1 VLHTGCSCYNP
12 FPVRMKKVLRS
23 FFLIINYKTI
33 IVTTLSVISTYGC
46 YHAGLT
52 AKFPD
57 MLVGVAIVF
66 PVVFSI
72 GSAYNRRETA
82 LQRFSDFKGHALAI
96 YYAMR
101 DWPVDKQ
108 HDLPQRVKVVVET
121 MVILMRTMFT
131 TKQARAIAGNEK
143 KIFQYFSQL
152 SAMIIE
158 LRNYGV
164 QSGEIS
170 RINQYLSK
178 MIIAYDNLRI
188 IYAYRTP
195 VTLRAYSK
203 VFIYIF
209 PIIYG
214 PYFAS
219 TFNDFSADLEY
230 VMPVLYSFILVS
242 LDNIQDH
249 LEHPFDEIG
258 EDDIHIDEKEL
269 TMHME

>member
-1 VLHTGCSCYNP
+1 
-12 FPVRMKKVLRS
+12 MKKVLKS
-23 FFLIINYKTI
+23 FLLIINYKTLI
-33 IVTTLSVISTYGC
+33 ITALSVISTYTC
-46 YHAGLT
+46 YRFGLT

-72 GSAYNRRETA
+72 GSAYNRRESA
-82 LQRFSDFKGHALAI
+82 LQRFSDFKGHAIAI
-96 YYAMR
+96 FYATR
-101 DWPVDKQ
+101 DWTTDKNNN
-108 HDLPQRVKVVVET
+108 LPQRVRLHVNE
-121 MVILMRTMFT
+121 MIILMREMFT
-131 TKQARAIAGNEK
+131 SENRILWQENERK
-143 KIFQYFSQL
+143 LYSHFSQL
-152 SAMIIE
+152 SGITNAM
-158 LRNYGV
+158 RQHGV

-170 RINQYLSK
+170 RVNQYVSK
-178 MIIAYDNLRI
+178 MIIAFDNLKVVHT
-188 IYAYRTP
+188 YRTP

-203 VFIYIF
+203 VFIYVF

-219 TFNDFSADLEY
+219 TFNDFSANLEY

-258 EDDIHIDEKEL
+258 EDDIKIDENDII
-269 TMHME
+269 TYME

>member
-1 VLHTGCSCYNP
+1 
-12 FPVRMKKVLRS
+12 MKKVLSS
-23 FFLIINYKTI
+23 FLLIINYKTI
-33 IVTTLSVISTYGC
+33 IITALSVISTYVC
-46 YHAGLT
+46 YHFGLT

-82 LQRFSDFKGHALAI
+82 LQRFADFKGHAIAV
-96 YYAMR
+96 YYATR
-101 DWPVDKQ
+101 DWPSDNN
-108 HDLPQRVKVVVET
+108 HELPNRVRTSVNEMLV
-121 MVILMRTMFT
+121 LMRSMFASNN
-131 TKQARAIAGNEK
+131 KEEWMVSEK
-143 KIFQYFSQL
+143 KLYVNFSTL
-152 SAMIIE
+152 SSITME
-158 LRNYGV
+158 MRKYGV
-164 QSGEIS
+164 QSGEVS
-170 RINQYLSK
+170 RVSQYVSK
-178 MIIAYDNLRI
+178 MIIAFDNLKI
-188 IYAYRTP
+188 IHTYRTP

-219 TFNDFSADLEY
+219 NFHDFSAQLEY

-258 EDDIHIDEKEL
+258 EDDIRIDEQEIIGY
-269 TMHME
+269 MN

>member
-1 VLHTGCSCYNP
+1 MLS
-12 FPVRMKKVLRS
+12 S
-23 FFLIINYKTI
+23 FFLIINYKTLV
-33 IVTTLSVISTYGC
+33 VTALSVISTYTC
-46 YHAGLT
+46 YRLGLI

-82 LQRFSDFKGHALAI
+82 LQRLSDFKGHAIAI
-96 YYAMR
+96 YYATR
-101 DWPVDKQ
+101 DWPAQPNPDIPK
-108 HDLPQRVKVVVET
+108 RVRHLVAELT
-121 MVILMRTMFT
+121 RLMRTMFLST
-131 TKQARAIAGNEK
+131 QRASWQANENR
-143 KIFQYFSQL
+143 IYQLFSAL
-152 SAMIIE
+152 SALTME
-158 LRNYGV
+158 LRQCGV

-170 RINQYLSK
+170 RVSQYVSK
-178 MIIAYDNLRI
+178 MIIAFDNLKI
-188 IYAYRTP
+188 IHAYRTP

-219 TFNDFSADLEY
+219 TFNDYSAQLEY

-249 LEHPFDEIG
+249 LEHPFDEVG
-258 EDDIHIDEKEL
+258 EDDIRIDDREITGL
-269 TMHME
+269 ME

>member
-1 VLHTGCSCYNP
+1 MKRVL
-12 FPVRMKKVLRS
+12 KS
-23 FFLIINYKTI
+23 FLLIINYKTLI
-33 IVTTLSVISTYGC
+33 ITALSVISTYVC
-46 YHAGLT
+46 YRFGLT

-72 GSAYNRRETA
+72 GSAYNRRESA
-82 LQRFSDFKGHALAI
+82 LQRFSDFKGHSIALF
-96 YYAMR
+96 YATR
-101 DWPVDKQ
+101 DWTTDKDN
-108 HDLPQRVKVVVET
+108 DLPQRVRSLVND
-121 MVILMRTMFT
+121 MILIMRKMFT
-131 TKQARAIAGNEK
+131 SSNKEDWQIDER
-143 KIFQYFSQL
+143 KIYSHFSQL
-152 SAMIIE
+152 SYITTEM
-158 LRNYGV
+158 RKYGV

-170 RINQYLSK
+170 RVNQYVSK
-178 MIIAYDNLRI
+178 MIIAFDNLKVVHT
-188 IYAYRTP
+188 YRTP

-203 VFIYIF
+203 VFIYVF

-219 TFNDFSADLEY
+219 TFNDFSANLEY

-258 EDDIHIDEKEL
+258 EDDIKIDENEIVSY
-269 TMHME
+269 MQ

>member
-1 VLHTGCSCYNP
+1 
-12 FPVRMKKVLRS
+12 MKKIFRS
-23 FFLIINYKTI
+23 FSLIINYKTFI
-33 IVTTLSVISTYGC
+33 ITALAVISTYVC
-46 YHAGLT
+46 FHLDLT

-82 LQRFSDFKGHALAI
+82 LQRWADFKGHAIAI
-96 YYAMR
+96 YYATR
-101 DWPVDKQ
+101 DWPSIKD
-108 HDLPQRVKVVVET
+108 HDLPQRTRTLLIDMVHRTKRILQSKRQEWPKQEKEFYELFSRLSVLT
-121 MVILMRTMFT
+121 M
-131 TKQARAIAGNEK
+131 
-143 KIFQYFSQL
+143 
-152 SAMIIE
+152 E

-170 RINQYLSK
+170 RVSQYVSK
-178 MIIAYDNLRI
+178 MLIAFDNLKI
-188 IYAYRTP
+188 IFIYRTP
-195 VTLRAYSK
+195 ITLRTYSK

-219 TFNDFSADLEY
+219 TFHDYSANLEY

-249 LEHPFDEIG
+249 LEDPFDEVG
-258 EDDIHIDEKEL
+258 EDDIEIDADEVDRVL
-269 TMHME
+269 I